1 MNEENKSIKK
11 EIELLKVENKNI
23 KEESINIKKEIKL
36 LREKNKIEEKRNKNL
51 EDNSNLN
58 KEIILNEK
66 NNKENNQIIK
76 DDKINNLNMYQEID
90 KIVDKKLVKFEAN
103 IRKLLSKNQKKK
115 EIIEYKGR
123 TLVEL
128 LESKLIKIIS
138 DKKTTIE
145 TNDINYLKK
154 ISTAIIIKGGG
165 PLEMVSEFFEKNFN
179 NYFNELDE
187 KTKKNIANKK
197 GEIFAG
203 LQDLAL
209 LKKIE
214 SKDIND
220 YIRQFRE
227 KYGITEKDFIDKDLK
242 ILIPK
247 FNYDEKNIIN
257 EVLKKLNYIK

>member
-1 MNEENKSIKK
+1 
-11 EIELLKVENKNI
+11 
-23 KEESINIKKEIKL
+23 
-36 LREKNKIEEKRNKNL
+36 
-51 EDNSNLN
+51 
-58 KEIILNEK
+58 
-66 NNKENNQIIK
+66 
-76 DDKINNLNMYQEID
+76 MYQEID

-179 NYFNELDE
+179 INYFNELDE
-187 KTKKNIANKK
+187 KTKENITNKK
-197 GEIFAG
+197 VKIFLG

-242 ILIPK
+242 ILITK
-247 FNYDEKNIIN
+247 FNYDDKNIIN